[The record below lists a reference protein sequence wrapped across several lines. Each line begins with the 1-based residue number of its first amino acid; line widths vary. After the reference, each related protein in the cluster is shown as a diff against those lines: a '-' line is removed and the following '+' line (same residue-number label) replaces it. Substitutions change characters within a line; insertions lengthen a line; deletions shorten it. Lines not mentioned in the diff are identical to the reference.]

1 MRHITEE
8 ELIEFLESGALEE
21 ELQSH
26 LEECEA
32 CQLLKSEL
40 EVVMTTMSGIG
51 HKPVPD
57 LVQLD
62 IAQAVAEEI
71 AKENNRGGFQIWYVA
86 AAVALLVV
94 GFFAGKLSVE
104 DRSAEILA
112 LQSQVDVLKE
122 VSLMNTLKTSTASER
137 LQVVNQIETGTSKSS
152 TKLLNSLFLTLNTD
166 ESPNVRYAAA
176 QALARFID
184 EEDVRLRM
192 AESLEEQTDPLIQ
205 ISLISILTE
214 AQEKHAIKPLKKI
227 LDQDSINMDVKRQA
241 EIALEILI

>member
-184 EEDVRLRM
+184 EEDARLRM

>member
-32 CQLLKSEL
+32 CQQLKSEL

>member
-94 GFFAGKLSVE
+94 GFFAGKFSVD
-104 DRSAEILA
+104 DRSGEILA

-184 EEDVRLRM
+184 EEDARLRM

-214 AQEKHAIKPLKKI
+214 AQEKHAIRPLKKI
-227 LDQDSINMDVKRQA
+227 LDQDSINIEVKKQA
-241 EIALEILI
+241 KIALEILT